1 MAPVGWSAGSF
12 FAAASSF
19 IIELLIRFHSL
30 GTAFTQWKA
39 VGVLVGQRVF
49 VRSNGVWS
57 QQQELSASDGL
68 ANDYFGYSVSVS
80 GDTAVVG
87 AYHKNGYLG
96 AAYVFVR
103 SEGVRS
109 PQQELT
115 APDGAA
121 GDYFGDSVSVSR
133 DTAVIGAFG
142 KNRSQGAAYVFVR
155 SGGVWG
161 EQQELTAFDG
171 LANDY
176 FGYSVSVSGDKAVI
190 GAYWNVY
197 RGAAYVFVRGSGLW
211 NQQQKLTASDGAFL
225 GNFGYSVSVSGDT
238 AVIGTTIAA
247 AYVFVR
253 GSGVWSQQ
261 QKLVA
266 SDGSAYDSFGWSV
279 SASGDTAVIGDSGK
293 AAYVL
298 VGPLLGANTF
308 LVGSAAGASSVVL
321 ASTGTWTAAANDSF
335 LHISAGSAS
344 GAGNAVVVFTY
355 DAFTGTGTRTGTLTI
370 AGLTVTLTQAGTNYI
385 RPGALITL
393 PVSSGLE
400 QPSGVAVDGSGNV
413 YIADSFDQAIKE
425 WSPSTQAAT
434 TLVSIGSGFP
444 DSVAVDSAG
453 NVYIAD
459 ETQNITYEWS
469 VATPVLTALVST
481 GLRQP
486 YGVAVD
492 DPGNVY
498 IADSGSN

>member
-176 FGYSVSVSGDKAVI
+176 FGYSVSVSGDTAVI

-225 GNFGYSVSVSGDT
+225 GNFG
-238 AVIGTTIAA
+238 
-247 AYVFVR
+247 
-253 GSGVWSQQ
+253 
-261 QKLVA
+261 
-266 SDGSAYDSFGWSV
+266 
-279 SASGDTAVIGDSGK
+279 
-293 AAYVL
+293 
-298 VGPLLGANTF
+298 
-308 LVGSAAGASSVVL
+308 
-321 ASTGTWTAAANDSF
+321 
-335 LHISAGSAS
+335 
-344 GAGNAVVVFTY
+344 
-355 DAFTGTGTRTGTLTI
+355 
-370 AGLTVTLTQAGTNYI
+370 
-385 RPGALITL
+385 
-393 PVSSGLE
+393 
-400 QPSGVAVDGSGNV
+400 
-413 YIADSFDQAIKE
+413 
-425 WSPSTQAAT
+425 
-434 TLVSIGSGFP
+434 
-444 DSVAVDSAG
+444 
-453 NVYIAD
+453 
-459 ETQNITYEWS
+459 
-469 VATPVLTALVST
+469 
-481 GLRQP
+481 
-486 YGVAVD
+486 
-492 DPGNVY
+492 
-498 IADSGSN
+498 